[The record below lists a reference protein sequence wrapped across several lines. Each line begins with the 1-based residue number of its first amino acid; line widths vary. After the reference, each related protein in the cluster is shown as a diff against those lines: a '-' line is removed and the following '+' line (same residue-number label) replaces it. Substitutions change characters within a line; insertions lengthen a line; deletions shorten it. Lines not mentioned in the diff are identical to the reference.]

1 MNPVAAIEDEPKVS
15 QRDGVCF
22 CRVCKGLLICYLA
35 CLAVPLML
43 LIGVLA
49 LVLTAIFA

>member
-1 MNPVAAIEDEPKVS
+1 MNPVAAIGEEPKVF
-15 QRDGVCF
+15 QRDGICF

-49 LVLTAIFA
+49 VVLAAIFA